1 MRAAILRQ
9 GQMMVAEVPDP
20 EPGPGEV
27 LVATR
32 ACGICGSDL
41 HVAQHSQQH
50 GEHSEGLFGL
60 DFARDVVMG
69 HEFAATILD
78 HGPSTSKRLPLGTL
92 VCSVPWTRHAG
103 RRENIGYSHV
113 LPGGYGERMV
123 LSEELLLPVPNGLSA
138 RHAALTEPMAVGVH
152 AVAMARLTPDDVA
165 LVIGCGPVGLAVIA
179 ALRLAGVSPI
189 IAADYSPARRQ
200 LAEHLGA
207 DVVIDPAQRSPYKS
221 WQELAA
227 VTASGGQVPV
237 NPLSGER
244 ELRPGVFFECVGI
257 PGVLDQMMAGA
268 RHGCRVVVV
277 GVCMQADTIR
287 PMLGITRELSLQF
300 VLAYSVEEFTRTL
313 RHIAEGDL
321 PVEALIS
328 AAVDIDD
335 VPDAFATLAQPA
347 GHCKVLVEPGT
358 AHPGTSGAEQ
368 QLVQG
373 E

>member
-1 MRAAILRQ
+1 MHAAILRQ
-9 GQMMVAEVPDP
+9 GRMIVAEVPEP

-27 LVATR
+27 LAATR

-41 HVAQHSQQH
+41 HVAQHARQ
-50 GEHSEGLFGL
+50 HSESSESLFGL
-60 DFARDVVMG
+60 DFERDVVMG
-69 HEFAATILD
+69 HEFATEILD
-78 HGPSTSKRLPLGTL
+78 HGPGGSKRFAPGTL
-92 VCSVPWTRHAG
+92 VCSVPWTRHHG
-103 RRENIGYSHV
+103 RRENIGYSHT

-123 LSEELLLPVPNGLSA
+123 LSEDLLLPVPNGLSA

-152 AVAMARLTPDDVA
+152 AVAMARLTPEDVA

-179 ALRLAGVSPI
+179 ALRLAGVRPI
-189 IAADYSPARRQ
+189 IAADYSPARRR
-200 LAEHLGA
+200 LAEELGA
-207 DVVIDPAQRSPYKS
+207 DVVIDPAERSPYAS

-227 VTASGGQVPV
+227 VTASGERVPV

-300 VLAYSVEEFTRTL
+300 VLAYSVDEFTRTL

-321 PVEALIS
+321 PVAPLIS
-328 AAVDIDD
+328 AAVDIAD
-335 VPDAFATLAQPA
+335 VPDAFAALAQPA
-347 GHCKVLVEPGT
+347 HHCKVIVEPG
-358 AHPGTSGAEQ
+358 APKGVFA
-368 QLVQG
+368 
-373 E
+373 

>member
-9 GQMMVAEVPDP
+9 GQMVVTDVADP

-27 LVATR
+27 LAATR

-41 HVAQHSQQH
+41 HVAQHARH
-50 GEHSEGLFGL
+50 GAGSPESLFGL
-60 DFARDVVMG
+60 DFSRDVVMG
-69 HEFAATILD
+69 HEFAAEIID
-78 HGPSTSKRLPLGTL
+78 HGPGSSKRLPVGTL
-92 VCSVPWTRHAG
+92 VCSVPWTQHIG

-123 LSEELLLPVPNGLSA
+123 LSEDLLLPVPNGLSA
-138 RHAALTEPMAVGVH
+138 HHAALTEPMAVGVH
-152 AVAMARLTPDDVA
+152 AVAMARLTEDDVA

-179 ALRLAGVSPI
+179 ALRLAGVRPI
-189 IAADYSPARRQ
+189 VAADYSPARRR
-200 LAEHLGA
+200 LAEELGA
-207 DVVIDPAQRSPYKS
+207 DAVIDPAERSPYTS

-227 VTASGGQVPV
+227 VTEGGEQVPV

-287 PMLGITRELSLQF
+287 PMLGITRELNLQF
-300 VLAYSVEEFTRTL
+300 VLAYSVDEFARTL
-313 RHIAEGDL
+313 RHIAEGEL
-321 PVEALIS
+321 PVAPLIS
-328 AAVDIDD
+328 AAVDIAD
-335 VPDAFATLAQPA
+335 VPDAFAALARPA
-347 GHCKVLVEPGT
+347 AHCKVLVEPGGPKGVF
-358 AHPGTSGAEQ
+358 A
-368 QLVQG
+368 
-373 E
+373 

>member
-9 GQMMVAEVPDP
+9 GQMVVADIAEPQ
-20 EPGPGEV
+20 PGPGEV

-41 HVAQHSQQH
+41 HVAQHAQH
-50 GEHSEGLFGL
+50 GAGDSEPLFGL
-60 DFARDVVMG
+60 DFSRDVVMG
-69 HEFAATILD
+69 HEFAAELLD
-78 HGPSTSKRLPLGTL
+78 HGPGTSKRLPVGTL
-92 VCSVPWTRHAG
+92 VCSVPWTRHVD

-138 RHAALTEPMAVGVH
+138 QHAALTEPMAVGVH
-152 AVAMARLTPDDVA
+152 AVAMARVAPDDVA

-179 ALRLAGVSPI
+179 ALRLAGVRPI
-189 IAADYSPARRQ
+189 VAADYSPARRL
-200 LAEHLGA
+200 LAEELGA
-207 DVVIDPAQRSPYKS
+207 DVVIDPAERSPYAS
-221 WQELAA
+221 WQDLAA
-227 VTASGGQVPV
+227 VTAGGEQVPV

-244 ELRPGVFFECVGI
+244 DLRPGVFFECVGI

-268 RHGCRVVVV
+268 GYGCRVVVV

-300 VLAYSVEEFTRTL
+300 VLAYSVDEFTRTL

-321 PVEALIS
+321 PVAPLVS
-328 AAVDIDD
+328 AAVDIAD
-335 VPDAFATLAQPA
+335 VPDAFTALAQPA
-347 GHCKVLVEPGT
+347 GHCKVLVEPGGLT
-358 AHPGTSGAEQ
+358 GVFA
-368 QLVQG
+368 
-373 E
+373 